1 MSGAGGD
8 GQENEWGSGRPG
20 GGRVGGRVAENP
32 LRGDS
37 AGSYPGVA
45 GRPTGV
51 PIGSARLRA
60 ALRREEAAMSTP
72 HPALPITPAT
82 QAAPAR

>member
-1 MSGAGGD
+1 MRGG
-8 GQENEWGSGRPG
+8 
-20 GGRVGGRVAENP
+20 
-32 LRGDS
+32 S
-37 AGSYPGVA
+37 AGSYPGGA
-45 GRPTGV
+45 GPQTGV
-51 PIGSARLRA
+51 PIGFARLRA